1 MADEKETAP
10 AASKGVSK
18 KKSTGLIPGVSLT
31 RIHHDGHSPPC
42 ALYDGTAPE
51 KGDRIS
57 FKLANGVTY
66 TGVVADATEAD
77 GNVLVE
83 FVDGIKP
90 VSPK

>member
-1 MADEKETAP
+1 MADEKTPASAAP
-10 AASKGVSK
+10 TSVPKK
-18 KKSTGLIPGVSLT
+18 KKSPLIEGVTLT
-31 RIHHDGHSPPC
+31 RIREDGHSSPC

-51 KGDRIS
+51 KGERIS
-57 FKLANGVTY
+57 FKLANDVIY

-83 FVDGIKP
+83 FVNGIKP